1 MKVNIRSHCSK
12 GLLAHTPG
20 IPVSLA
26 DYFLLKLLTL
36 LQLLDPCFYFCIFAG
51 FRCFVVEFNRKGCFP
66 VLFHYLFLKEIVL
79 LCLAFSVSFVSSYF
93 YMKVPVTRKE

>member
-36 LQLLDPCFYFCIFAG
+36 LQLLDPCFIFVFLQVSDVSWLNLIEKGAFQFYFII
-51 FRCFVVEFNRKGCFP
+51 CF
-66 VLFHYLFLKEIVL
+66 
-79 LCLAFSVSFVSSYF
+79 
-93 YMKVPVTRKE
+93 